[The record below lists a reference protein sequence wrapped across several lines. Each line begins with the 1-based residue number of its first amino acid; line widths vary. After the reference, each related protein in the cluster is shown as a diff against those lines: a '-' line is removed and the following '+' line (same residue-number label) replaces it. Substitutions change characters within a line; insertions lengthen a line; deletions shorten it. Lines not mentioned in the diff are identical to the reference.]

1 MHWVRKIY
9 WYLITL
15 WLENFI
21 FTIIELLI
29 EQSLEVFDDI
39 PWDQEHIS
47 FKKKNRT
54 TRCGNPSSSR
64 KATLLLI

>member
-47 FKKKNRT
+47 F
-54 TRCGNPSSSR
+54 
-64 KATLLLI
+64 